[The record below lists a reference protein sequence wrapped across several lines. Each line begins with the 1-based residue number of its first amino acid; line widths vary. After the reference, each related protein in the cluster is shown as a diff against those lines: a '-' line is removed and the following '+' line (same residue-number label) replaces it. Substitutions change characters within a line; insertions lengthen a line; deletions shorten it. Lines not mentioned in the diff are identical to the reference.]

1 MKIIISPAKKMI
13 VDQDNFLPTG
23 QPIFLEQTEKI
34 LHKMQ
39 QLSYSET
46 QKLWKTSDK
55 LTQTNYEQLQNTKL
69 DRELTPAV
77 LSYSGIQYQYMAPD
91 ILTKPA
97 LGHLQ
102 DTLRILSGFYGILK
116 PFDGI
121 VPYRLEMGARLK
133 VAGKNN
139 LYSFWGNRLYSTLK
153 DDDGPIINLASKEY
167 SKTIIPYLQSTDQ
180 FVDIVFTHLVDGKLR
195 TRATFAKMA
204 RGEMVRFVAENH
216 LAAVEE
222 LKEFESPTYSF
233 DEKRSTINKLVF
245 VH

>member
-1 MKIIISPAKKMI
+1 MKIIISPAKKMV

-39 QLSYSET
+39 QLSYSEA

-55 LTQTNYEQLQNTKL
+55 LTQINYEQLQNIKL
-69 DRELTPAV
+69 DRQLTPAV

-97 LGHLQ
+97 LDHLQ

-139 LYSFWGNRLYSTLK
+139 LYAFWGEKLYSTLK
-153 DDDGPIINLASKEY
+153 DDGPIINLASKEY
-167 SKTIIPYLQSTDQ
+167 SKAIVPYLQSTDQ
-180 FVDIVFTHLVDGKLR
+180 FVDVVFAHLVDGKLR
-195 TRATFAKMA
+195 TRATPAKMA

-216 LAAVEE
+216 LTGVEE

-233 DEKRSTINKLVF
+233 DEKRSTTNKLVF

>member
-1 MKIIISPAKKMI
+1 MKIIISPAKKMV
-13 VDQDNFLPTG
+13 VDQDSFLPTG

-34 LHKMQ
+34 LYEMQ
-39 QLSYSET
+39 QLSYSEA

-55 LTQTNYEQLQNTKL
+55 LTQTNYEQLQNIKL
-69 DRELTPAV
+69 DRQLTPAV

-97 LGHLQ
+97 LDHLQ

-139 LYSFWGNRLYSTLK
+139 LYAFWGDKLYSTLK
-153 DDDGPIINLASKEY
+153 DNGPIINLASKEY
-167 SKTIIPYLQSTDQ
+167 SKAIIPYLQSTDQ
-180 FVDIVFTHLVDGKLR
+180 FVDVVFAHLVDGKLR
-195 TRATFAKMA
+195 TRATPAKMA

-216 LAAVEE
+216 LTAVEE

-233 DEKRSTINKLVF
+233 DEKRSTTNKLVF

>member
-1 MKIIISPAKKMI
+1 MKIIISPAKKMV
-13 VDQDNFLPTG
+13 VDQDSFLPTG
-23 QPIFLEQTEKI
+23 QPIFLEQTKKI
-34 LHKMQ
+34 LHEMQ
-39 QLSYSET
+39 QLSYSEA

-55 LTQTNYEQLQNTKL
+55 LTQTNYEQLQNIKL
-69 DRELTPAV
+69 DRQLTPAV

-97 LGHLQ
+97 LDHLQ

-139 LYSFWGNRLYSTLK
+139 LYAFWGDKLYSTLK
-153 DDDGPIINLASKEY
+153 ADGPIINLASKEY
-167 SKTIIPYLQSTDQ
+167 SKAIIPYLQSTDQ
-180 FVDIVFTHLVDGKLR
+180 FVDVVFAHLVDGKLR
-195 TRATFAKMA
+195 TRATPAKMA

-216 LAAVEE
+216 LTAVEE

-233 DEKRSTINKLVF
+233 DEKRSTTNKLVF

>member
-1 MKIIISPAKKMI
+1 MKIIISPAKKMV
-13 VDQDNFLPTG
+13 VDQDSFLPTG
-23 QPIFLEQTEKI
+23 QPIFLERTEKI

-39 QLSYSET
+39 QLSYSEA

-55 LTQTNYEQLQNTKL
+55 LTQTNYEQLQNIKL
-69 DRELTPAV
+69 DRQLTPAV

-97 LGHLQ
+97 LDHLQ

-121 VPYRLEMGARLK
+121 VPYRLEIGSRLK

-139 LYSFWGNRLYSTLK
+139 LYAFWGEKLYSTLK
-153 DDDGPIINLASKEY
+153 DDGPIINLASKEY
-167 SKTIIPYLQSTDQ
+167 SKAIVPYLQSTDQ
-180 FVDIVFTHLVDGKLR
+180 FVDVVFAHLVDGKLR
-195 TRATFAKMA
+195 TRATPAKMA

-216 LAAVEE
+216 LTGVEE

-233 DEKRSTINKLVF
+233 DEKRSTTNKLVF

>member
-1 MKIIISPAKKMI
+1 MKIIISPAKKMV

-39 QLSYSET
+39 QLSYSEA

-55 LTQTNYEQLQNTKL
+55 LTQTNYEQLQNIKL
-69 DRELTPAV
+69 DRQLTPAV

-97 LGHLQ
+97 LDHLQ

-139 LYSFWGNRLYSTLK
+139 LYAFWGEKLYSTLK
-153 DDDGPIINLASKEY
+153 DDGPIINLASKEY
-167 SKTIIPYLQSTDQ
+167 SKAIVPYLQSTDQ
-180 FVDIVFTHLVDGKLR
+180 FVDVVFAHLVDGKLR
-195 TRATFAKMA
+195 TRATPAKMA

-216 LAAVEE
+216 LTGVEE

-233 DEKRSTINKLVF
+233 DEKRSTTNKLVF